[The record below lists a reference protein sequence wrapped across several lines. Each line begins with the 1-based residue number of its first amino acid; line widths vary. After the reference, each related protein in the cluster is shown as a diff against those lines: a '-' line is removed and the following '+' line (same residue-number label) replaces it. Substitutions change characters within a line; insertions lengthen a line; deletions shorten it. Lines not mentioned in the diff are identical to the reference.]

1 MKTNTADGIIMAI
14 PRPQYPSLNKR
25 MVINTLD
32 SANKNFIA

>member
-1 MKTNTADGIIMAI
+1 MKTNMADGMIMAI
-14 PRPQYPSLNKR
+14 PLPQYPSLNKR